1 MIRGEGMAAEDA
13 AKDLEV
19 GRILSG
25 IGEAAYRWTIAD
37 DRILWSPGAGP
48 LLGLND
54 ESAITTG
61 QAYDALVDPLH
72 GPSRRDVIMAS
83 GASDAGSG
91 VPFQIEYAIRPAGS
105 EGPLHWVEDT
115 GRWYT
120 DGGSR
125 PVRAEGVVRIVD
137 DRRAHAERLAFL
149 SRHDAETGLF
159 NRSYLLEL
167 LDEAVSQA
175 LKLRTHAAFLVV
187 GIDNMKL
194 IKEAYGLGAAD
205 RIAAAVAQRIAAR
218 LRDGD
223 AIGRFTIYKLGILL
237 NNCEEHEMAVAAERF
252 IAAVGD
258 EVIATE
264 DGAMSVTISIGG
276 VSIPRHARSRA
287 EVTER
292 AHETLELARD
302 VGPGRFIPFKPS
314 TMIAA
319 ERRANTELSRDLVG
333 ALAEGRLRV
342 AYQPVIDAASR
353 RTAYHE
359 ALLRLIQSDGTV
371 ALAAQVV
378 PLIERLGLARLF
390 DLAVLDQ
397 VLAALEANPG
407 AVIAVNVSPETA
419 AGPEWMARLAERLTA
434 MPGGGARLI
443 VEITEATAIRS
454 LEEATRFITRLHELG
469 VRLAIDDFGAGYTSF
484 RSLRALAVDIVK
496 IDGSFIENLGRS
508 PEDQI
513 FVRHLAAL
521 AHELGLATVAEWVR
535 DETSAKLLA
544 SWGVRYLQGDVIG
557 EATLTPD
564 FGA

>member
-1 MIRGEGMAAEDA
+1 MAAEGA
-13 AKDLEV
+13 ARDLEV
-19 GRILSG
+19 DRILAG
-25 IGEAAYRWTIAD
+25 IGEAAYRWTVAD
-37 DRILWSPGAGP
+37 DRIVWSPGACS
-48 LLGLND
+48 LLGLDN
-54 ESAITTG
+54 ETVIGTG
-61 QAYDALVDPLH
+61 QAYNALVDPQH
-72 GPSRRDVIMAS
+72 GPSQRDLILAS
-83 GASDAGSG
+83 GVSDSGSG
-91 VPFQIEYAIRPAGS
+91 VPFQIEYAIRPAGPD
-105 EGPLHWVEDT
+105 GPLRWVEDT
-115 GRWYT
+115 GRWYA

-137 DRRAHAERLAFL
+137 ERHVREERLAFL
-149 SRHDAETGLF
+149 SRHDEDTGLF
-159 NRSYLLEL
+159 NRSHLLDL
-167 LDEAVSQA
+167 LDEAVAQT

-205 RIAAAVAQRIAAR
+205 RISAAVAMRICGR

-223 AIGRFTIYKLGILL
+223 AIGHFTTYKLGILL
-237 NNCEEHEMAVAAERF
+237 HNCEEHEMAVAADRF

-302 VGPGRFIPFKPS
+302 VGPGRFIPFKSS
-314 TMIAA
+314 TIIAA
-319 ERRANTELSRDLVG
+319 ERRANAELSRDLVG
-333 ALAEGRLRV
+333 ALAEGRLKV
-342 AYQPVIDAASR
+342 AYQPVIDAESR
-353 RTAYHE
+353 QTAYHE
-359 ALLRLIQSDGTV
+359 ALLRLVQSDGTV

-378 PLIERLGLARLF
+378 PLIARLGLARLF

-397 VLAALEANPG
+397 VLATLEANPS

-419 AGPEWMARLAERLTA
+419 AGPDWMARLVERLA
-434 MPGGGARLI
+434 VMPGSGTRLI

-454 LEEATRFITRLHELG
+454 LEEATRFVTRLHELG

-484 RSLRALAVDIVK
+484 RSLRALSVDIVK
-496 IDGSFIENLGRS
+496 IDGSFIENLASS

-544 SWGVRYLQGDVIG
+544 SWGIRYLQGDVIG

>member
-1 MIRGEGMAAEDA
+1 MATDHM
-13 AKDLEV
+13 DV
-19 GRILSG
+19 DRILAG

-37 DRILWSPGAGP
+37 DRIVWSPGAGP
-48 LLGLND
+48 LFGLSGD
-54 ESAITTG
+54 EAIATG
-61 QAYDALVDPLH
+61 GAYAALVDQQN
-72 GPSRRDVIMAS
+72 GPCRQDAVLAS
-83 GASDAGSG
+83 SAVDAGDG
-91 VPFQIEYAIRPAGS
+91 VAFQIEYAMRTAGPD
-105 EGPLHWVEDT
+105 GPLLWVEDT
-115 GRWYT
+115 GRWYSE
-120 DGGSR
+120 GGSR
-125 PVRAEGVVRIVD
+125 PARVEGVVRIINE
-137 DRRAHAERLAFL
+137 RHAREERLAFL
-149 SRHDAETGLF
+149 SRHDEDTGLY
-159 NRSYLLEL
+159 NRSHLLDL
-167 LDEAVSQA
+167 LDEALEQT

-187 GIDNMKL
+187 GIDNMEL

-237 NNCEEHEMAVAAERF
+237 HNCEEHEMAVAAERF

-258 EVIATE
+258 EVIQTE

-292 AHETLELARD
+292 AHETLELARN

-319 ERRANTELSRDLVG
+319 ERRANAELSRDLVG

-342 AYQPVIDAASR
+342 AYQPVIDAVSR
-353 RTAYHE
+353 QTAYHE
-359 ALLRLIQSDGTV
+359 ALLRLVQSDGTV

-378 PLIERLGLARLF
+378 PLTEKLGLARLF
-390 DLAVLDQ
+390 DLAVLDM
-397 VLAALEANPG
+397 VLAQLEANPR

-419 AGPEWMARLAERLTA
+419 AGPEWMARLAERLA
-434 MPGGGARLI
+434 ALPGAGERLI

-454 LEEATRFITRLHELG
+454 LEEAARFVTRLHELG

-484 RSLRALAVDIVK
+484 RNLRSLSVDIVK
-496 IDGSFIENLGRS
+496 IDGSFVENLAGNA
-508 PEDQI
+508 EDQI
-513 FVRHLAAL
+513 FVRHLAGL

-535 DETSAKLLA
+535 DEASAKLLA
-544 SWGVRYLQGDVIG
+544 GWGIRYLQGDVIG

-564 FGA
+564 FSV